1 MIVSLTGV
9 AHGGYAV
16 GRHDGKVYF
25 VSGGIPGETVEV
37 EITRESKRFSFAR
50 VLDVRDASPDRVA
63 HVWPEAEEFGV
74 GGADLGHVE
83 IGAQRRWKGHVISDA
98 LERIGGGAVLEE
110 VRGAVGTIQVQAFS
124 DGTGGTRTRASF
136 VVDDERRLA
145 MRRAGTHETVA
156 VSQMPLALQEIDALN
171 LFSGA
176 WSGQLEPG
184 GTVKA
189 VLPSDGVPVL
199 HTDDGV
205 WLAPAV
211 PAPSFVAE
219 SVLCAAGEY
228 HFRLDAGGFWQTH
241 VEAPATLLDAVIE
254 GASLRGNE
262 RVLELYAGAGLFTL
276 PLAQRAGYV
285 TAIEGTRR
293 AHEDARENVRTRNV
307 TLRKSSVTPRAL
319 EGEWDVVVLD
329 PPREGAGLTVTRA
342 LAGSGARRIVYV
354 ACDPVAM
361 ARDLAALI
369 GDYAVESFAALDLFE
384 HTHHVECV
392 AVLAR
397 R

>member
-1 MIVSLTGV
+1 ML
-9 AHGGYAV
+9 
-16 GRHDGKVYF
+16 
-25 VSGGIPGETVEV
+25 
-37 EITRESKRFSFAR
+37 SFLPPNAASPAPTDEPDVPLCHPAR
-50 VLDVRDASPDRVA
+50 VL
-63 HVWPEAEEFGV
+63 
-74 GGADLGHVE
+74 
-83 IGAQRRWKGHVISDA
+83 
-98 LERIGGGAVLEE
+98 
-110 VRGAVGTIQVQAFS
+110 
-124 DGTGGTRTRASF
+124 
-136 VVDDERRLA
+136 
-145 MRRAGTHETVA
+145 
-156 VSQMPLALQEIDALN
+156 
-171 LFSGA
+171 A
-176 WSGQLEPG
+176 WSE
-184 GTVKA
+184 A
-189 VLPSDGVPVL
+189 
-199 HTDDGV
+199 
-205 WLAPAV
+205 
-211 PAPSFVAE
+211 
-219 SVLCAAGEY
+219 
-228 HFRLDAGGFWQTH
+228 RLDAGGFWQTH